1 MQQEH
6 YELLRRRIQGWQNQ
20 QLTSAAVQDPS
31 SGAHSL
37 PTLRGRAPLAT
48 HDEFGDVRRSDET
61 ASALPSV
68 VASLIEATDVLERQ
82 IASFELLHLV
92 HVLHVSAPALTRMIR
107 INRRTVAY
115 LRDIVRSVCATTEA
129 QTVNWKTIDDP
140 LSHQV
145 YQTKQL
151 SALLQKITDAADA
164 PERRLNNATVE
175 ALYSERDVEEIG
187 RRVATIRALG
197 IVIRQ
202 ELGLLPARYRR
213 PRQCALM
220 RTVTG
225 VVEAV
230 SGNRQ
235 V

>member
-1 MQQEH
+1 
-6 YELLRRRIQGWQNQ
+6 
-20 QLTSAAVQDPS
+20 
-31 SGAHSL
+31 
-37 PTLRGRAPLAT
+37 
-48 HDEFGDVRRSDET
+48 
-61 ASALPSV
+61 
-68 VASLIEATDVLERQ
+68 
-82 IASFELLHLV
+82 
-92 HVLHVSAPALTRMIR
+92 MIR